1 MKKLKLNYTC
11 TDPDCAQYMAKV
23 TDTRYSYIEYREWFG
38 NYIVCHAVVDLQDY
52 TLDEICTYCSSYYA
66 SLEQMVADYG
76 FRGALQIMAEC
87 IFEQLGFD
95 DLWVVDGASF
105 IKINNGY
112 AIELDEPEGFIKVG
126 HIDGVINKRSQPAK

>member
-52 TLDEICTYCSSYYA
+52 TLDEICTYCWLLTTVFVERCRLWQNVFLSSLVSTTW
-66 SLEQMVADYG
+66 SLMQNKKVKA
-76 FRGALQIMAEC
+76 R
-87 IFEQLGFD
+87 QLN
-95 DLWVVDGASF
+95 SYT
-105 IKINNGY
+105 NG
-112 AIELDEPEGFIKVG
+112 
-126 HIDGVINKRSQPAK
+126 

>member
-87 IFEQLGFD
+87 IFEYY
-95 DLWVVDGASF
+95 GAFQAYTLFKGNEKECREF
-105 IKINNGY
+105 IENY
-112 AIELDEPEGFIKVG
+112 IKN
-126 HIDGVINKRSQPAK
+126 H

>member
-1 MKKLKLNYTC
+1 MKKPKLNYTC

-52 TLDEICTYCSSYYA
+52 TLDEICTYCSSYYD

-87 IFEQLGFD
+87 MNSLVSMIWSLMQNKKVKARQLN
-95 DLWVVDGASF
+95 SYT
-105 IKINNGY
+105 NG
-112 AIELDEPEGFIKVG
+112 
-126 HIDGVINKRSQPAK
+126 